1 MRSCA
6 GCVLDAPF
14 NVRLELVR
22 AGRWA
27 YVGHPDESG
36 QAQGVRYGS
45 AGAGLG
51 VLVVKTT
58 ACSPLTDL
66 RPVKGRAH
74 AARIKD
80 RFLTGAARITD
91 RFLTGAALFKTSG
104 ILRLR
109 SGQAQTGRYILNPEP
124 CVN

>member
-1 MRSCA
+1 MVA
-6 GCVLDAPF
+6 
-14 NVRLELVR
+14 
-22 AGRWA
+22 
-27 YVGHPDESG
+27 
-36 QAQGVRYGS
+36 
-45 AGAGLG
+45 
-51 VLVVKTT
+51 KMT
-58 ACSPLTDL
+58 ACLRLTDR
-66 RPVKGRAH
+66 RPVKERAR

-104 ILRLR
+104 TLRLR

>member
-1 MRSCA
+1 MNR
-6 GCVLDAPF
+6 D
-14 NVRLELVR
+14 RLR
-22 AGRWA
+22 AGA
-27 YVGHPDESG
+27 
-36 QAQGVRYGS
+36 AVRPVRGI
-45 AGAGLG
+45 G

-58 ACSPLTDL
+58 TCSPLTDL

-80 RFLTGAARITD
+80 RFLTGAA
-91 RFLTGAALFKTSG
+91 LFKTSG
-104 ILRLR
+104 TLRLR